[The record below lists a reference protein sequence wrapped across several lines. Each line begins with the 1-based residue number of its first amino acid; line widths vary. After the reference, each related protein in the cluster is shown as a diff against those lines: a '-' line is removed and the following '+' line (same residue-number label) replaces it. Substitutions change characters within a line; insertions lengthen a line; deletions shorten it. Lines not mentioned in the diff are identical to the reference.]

1 MARALKLIPAMSSG
15 QALMAPIG
23 PPLAASAPRNGI
35 VCSKMMI
42 MPMPDM
48 NPEITEYGVKDTRRP
63 IRITPRRIWVRPAMM
78 TMVNAWARLSA
89 FRVTM
94 TAIATAIGPVGPD
107 IWDLVRPNTA
117 AKKPTAMAP

>member
-1 MARALKLIPAMSSG
+1 MARALKLIPAMASG
-15 QALMAPIG
+15 QALIAPIG

-63 IRITPRRIWVRPAMM
+63 IRIAPRRIWIRPAMM
-78 TMVNAWARLSA
+78 TMVNA
-89 FRVTM
+89 
-94 TAIATAIGPVGPD
+94 
-107 IWDLVRPNTA
+107 
-117 AKKPTAMAP
+117 